1 MQGFVYILVSP
12 NSNHIKIG
20 GTERPISERLRG
32 INGTESYAD
41 HGPWELSDFLHV
53 TDWRLV
59 EGGMHRHFINRN
71 VRDVAGTRELF
82 NVPPH
87 EARTQ
92 LRQTDIGLRVDHEK
106 TDKIFKNRSLS
117 LYLFK
122 LFQLSGLYGCL
133 DIQGAWTLSLLPKT
147 NGGRWFTLNIG
158 PHEVAFS
165 TLKPTNSKF
174 EHYLILDRLI
184 LDYPETIIWI
194 GKNDG
199 EVQEAHYASSERAV
213 TINFREDFANAERLF
228 GLPGVR
234 RALIAYW
241 AEALADL
248 RERKTKSVYARY
260 HSYDAVSELIEYKR
274 ATENMFLAHARAE
287 VKSQKLSAD
296 QAD

>member
-12 NSNHIKIG
+12 NSSYIKIG

-59 EGGMHRHFINRN
+59 EGGMHRHFEGKN
-71 VRDVAGTRELF
+71 VRDIAGTRELF
-82 NVPPH
+82 TVPPH
-87 EARTQ
+87 EARKR
-92 LRQTDIGLRVDHEK
+92 LRLTDVALRVGHEK
-106 TDKIFKNRSLS
+106 TDKIFQNRDAGLF
-117 LYLFK
+117 LYK
-122 LFQLSGLYGCL
+122 LFQLSGLYGSL

-165 TLKPTNSKF
+165 AFKNVGGKY
-174 EHYLILDRLI
+174 EHYVVLDRLI
-184 LDYPETIIWI
+184 LDFPETIIWI
-194 GKNDG
+194 GKHDG
-199 EVQEAHYASSERAV
+199 VVREADYISADRAV
-213 TINFREDFANAERLF
+213 IISFWADFANAERIF
-228 GLPGVR
+228 SLPGVR

-248 RERKTKSVYARY
+248 RERKAKSVYARY

-274 ATENMFLAHARAE
+274 AVENVFRA
-287 VKSQKLSAD
+287 AD
-296 QAD
+296 

>member
-12 NSNHIKIG
+12 NSSNIKIG
-20 GTERPISERLRG
+20 GTERPMSERLRG

-59 EGGMHRHFINRN
+59 EGGMHRHFGERN

-82 NVPPH
+82 SVPPH
-87 EARTQ
+87 EARTR
-92 LRQTDIGLRVDHEK
+92 LRLTDVALRVDHEK
-106 TDKIFKNRSLS
+106 TDKIFKNRNLG

-122 LFQLSGLYGCL
+122 LFQLSGLYGSL

-147 NGGRWFTLNIG
+147 KGGRWFTLNIG

-165 TLKPTNSKF
+165 TLKPIDGKF

-184 LDYPETIIWI
+184 LDYPETTIWI

-199 EVQEAHYASSERAV
+199 EVQEATYASADRAV
-213 TINFREDFANAERLF
+213 IISFREDFANAERIF

-260 HSYDAVSELIEYKR
+260 HSYDAISELIEYKR
-274 ATENMFLAHARAE
+274 ATENMFRTR
-287 VKSQKLSAD
+287 D
-296 QAD
+296 